1 MKRFLPAAGLAVL
14 VAAVG
19 AASYFQRV
27 KPVVPSALLP
37 YQRLLAPAEVERMTQ
52 VRDALRVAEQ
62 ARSARRRW
70 PAEFAAPGLTWTQ
83 RGQGLYVNYLGVP
96 ADPKGAR
103 WLVLVV
109 EPEPAPIRDPAPPE
123 DDEHHTLADG
133 TGLHVTVWTQPNDGP
148 LPLDVL
154 PFPAAEGW
162 LQLLR

>member
-1 MKRFLPAAGLAVL
+1 MRRFLPAAGLAAL
-14 VAAVG
+14 VIAVG
-19 AASYFQRV
+19 AASYLKRAR
-27 KPVVPSALLP
+27 PVEPQGLLP
-37 YQRLLAPAEVERMTQ
+37 YQRRVLPAEVERMTQ
-52 VRDALRVAEQ
+52 VRAAMRVAEQ
-62 ARSARRRW
+62 ARSEQKRW
-70 PAEFAAPGLTWTQ
+70 PAGFSAPGLTWTQ

-96 ADPKGAR
+96 PDPKGAR
-103 WLVLVV
+103 WLVLYV

-133 TGLHVTVWTQPNDGP
+133 TALHVTVWTQPNDGP